1 MDEKEL
7 INLLITERISSLL
20 EKVPEEM
27 KKRAG
32 KTIDAMEEMGEKMEG
47 DQRINFNE
55 VLAKLAGDHAEE
67 GQYLY
72 FSGIID
78 GIKIAKYIYSI

>member
-1 MDEKEL
+1 MDEKKL
-7 INLLITERISSLL
+7 VDLLIAERISGLL
-20 EKVPEEM
+20 ENAPEEM
-27 KKRAG
+27 KRRSG
-32 KTIDAMEEMGEKMEG
+32 KTIDEIEGMGEKMEG